1 MATKVIVPKLG
12 MSTEP
17 ITLVEWKA
25 KEGDR
30 VEKGSVVL
38 VVETEKIRH
47 DVEAEASGFLH
58 IVAETG
64 KEAPI
69 GSTAAFIAETEEELE
84 ALKKG
89 EGVAAEAEAKEAPP
103 VEAPAKAKEAPPAEV
118 SVAGTKVIVPKLGM
132 STEPITLVEWK
143 AKEGDRVEKGSV
155 VLVVET
161 EKIRHDVEAE
171 ASGFLHIM
179 AETGKEAPIGSAA
192 GLIVATKEELEA
204 LKKGGGAVAAKP
216 EAEEARGEAE
226 KERVLIS
233 PVARRMAEE
242 HMIDISQVAGSG
254 PEGRIIKEDIE
265 KELAK
270 KEAPPV
276 AAAADMYQGR
286 KVKAKLPLTGIR
298 KAIAEHMHR
307 SLSVSAQLTVM
318 GEMDVAELV
327 KLRKKLVAQEEKLGA
342 RVTYTDLMV
351 AAVAKLLKEYPLVNA
366 SLIGNEIVQWED
378 INVSV
383 AVALEEGLIVPVVR
397 NADQKSLVEISKE
410 VRTLAKKARER
421 ALAPEQV
428 QGGTFT
434 ITNLGALGGGYR
446 FETVIINQPES
457 AILGTGGITDRAVVR
472 EGKIVVRP
480 IMTYYL
486 TYDHRVFTGA
496 VAAAFINS
504 LVELLAKPESLTK

>member
-1 MATKVIVPKLG
+1 
-12 MSTEP
+12 
-17 ITLVEWKA
+17 
-25 KEGDR
+25 
-30 VEKGSVVL
+30 
-38 VVETEKIRH
+38 
-47 DVEAEASGFLH
+47 
-58 IVAETG
+58 
-64 KEAPI
+64 
-69 GSTAAFIAETEEELE
+69 
-84 ALKKG
+84 
-89 EGVAAEAEAKEAPP
+89 
-103 VEAPAKAKEAPPAEV
+103 
-118 SVAGTKVIVPKLGM
+118 
-132 STEPITLVEWK
+132 
-143 AKEGDRVEKGSV
+143 
-155 VLVVET
+155 
-161 EKIRHDVEAE
+161 
-171 ASGFLHIM
+171 M

-192 GLIVATKEELEA
+192 GLIVATEEELEA

-216 EAEEARGEAE
+216 EAEEAPGEAE
-226 KERVLIS
+226 EERILIS

-242 HMIDISQVAGSG
+242 HMIDVSQVAGSG

-265 KELAK
+265 KEIAK
-270 KEAPPV
+270 KEAPAV
-276 AAAADMYQGR
+276 AAADMYQGR
-286 KVKAKLPLTGIR
+286 KIKAKLPLTGIR

-318 GEMDVAELV
+318 GEMDVTELV

-342 RVTYTDLMV
+342 RITYTDLMV

-366 SLIGNEIVQWED
+366 SLIDNEIVQWED

-472 EGKIVVRP
+472 EGKIVIRP

-504 LVELLAKPESLTK
+504 LVELLAKPESLAK

>member
-17 ITLVEWKA
+17 IMLVEWKA

-58 IVAETG
+58 IVAEVG

-69 GSTAAFIAETEEELE
+69 GSAAAFIAETEEELA

-89 EGVAAEAEAKEAPP
+89 EGVAAEAEAKKAPP

-204 LKKGGGAVAAKP
+204 LKKGEGAVAAKP
-216 EAEEARGEAE
+216 EAEEAPGEAE
-226 KERVLIS
+226 EERILIS

-242 HMIDISQVAGSG
+242 HMIDVSQVAGSG

-265 KELAK
+265 KEIAK

-276 AAAADMYQGR
+276 AAADMYQGR

-342 RVTYTDLMV
+342 RITYTDLMV

-366 SLIGNEIVQWED
+366 SLIDNEIVQWED